1 MEPEELRGLA
11 VELAEEAS
19 RFLISMWCSELT
31 EVVKGDTIRADLKAE
46 EIIAERLRSRL
57 KEYTLVSEE
66 SGRTG
71 SGGYVFVVDPLDGSL
86 NYEHCIPW
94 SSVSVAIARPGSSRL
109 SEVVAG
115 AISQLGGPT
124 LSFARGRGC
133 YVNDERVS
141 PRPHPRNVVF
151 TYVESLEDAIR
162 VARLFNSIKG
172 LKLRSLGSAALE
184 IAMVGLGRGLA
195 YVDLRKKLRN
205 VDAAAAIGL
214 ARECGARAV
223 DASGNDVDVEISDV
237 RPLGDLIVAH
247 EGDLNLVLR
256 ALS

>member
-1 MEPEELRGLA
+1 VEPEELRRLA

-19 RFLISMWCSELT
+19 RFLMSVWCSELT

-46 EIIAERLRSRL
+46 EIIAERLRSRF

-94 SSVSVAIARPGSSRL
+94 SSVSVAIARPGSTRL

-124 LSFARGRGC
+124 LSFARGQ
-133 YVNDERVS
+133 
-141 PRPHPRNVVF
+141 
-151 TYVESLEDAIR
+151 
-162 VARLFNSIKG
+162 
-172 LKLRSLGSAALE
+172 
-184 IAMVGLGRGLA
+184 
-195 YVDLRKKLRN
+195 
-205 VDAAAAIGL
+205 
-214 ARECGARAV
+214 AV
-223 DASGNDVDVEISDV
+223 M
-237 RPLGDLIVAH
+237 
-247 EGDLNLVLR
+247 
-256 ALS
+256 